1 LEKNGSWVLVRIKVS
16 RDPFARSL
24 TLLSQPASARH
35 WVYIRKEKCNAE
47 LYGGFQESEFAAGRK
62 RSVRSQPNLLY
73 LDSSPDHRSR
83 AYMVSADATA
93 AGEIATGAGRVL
105 LSVRETGGD
114 PKALKAL
121 GDSAAQAYISEQLAD
136 RYPFDA
142 VLSEEANDDS
152 DRLVNHRVWII
163 DPLDGTREFS
173 EPPRVDWAVHV
184 ALVEGGEL
192 VAGAVALPGEGLT
205 FATND
210 QLPALGS
217 VPSRPRILVSRTRP
231 TEHAVMLSEMLGGE
245 LVPMGSAGAKALA
258 VIRGNAD
265 VYVHS
270 GGQWEWDSAAPVA
283 IALAAGLHVSR
294 LDGSAVRYNQPNP
307 WLPDILIC
315 RPELAQSVIQ
325 LCRATT

>member
-1 LEKNGSWVLVRIKVS
+1 M
-16 RDPFARSL
+16 
-24 TLLSQPASARH
+24 
-35 WVYIRKEKCNAE
+35 VYTIEEKCNVGT
-47 LYGGFQESEFAAGRK
+47 YGGSRDFGFACRKLSLRGRSHP
-62 RSVRSQPNLLY
+62 RSFSRA
-73 LDSSPDHRSR
+73 PDHRSGPR
-83 AYMVSADATA
+83 IVIGDAMA
-93 AGEIATGAGRVL
+93 AGEIATQAGRVL
-105 LSVRETGGD
+105 LSVRATDGSPE
-114 PKALKAL
+114 ALKAS
-121 GDSAAQAYISEQLAD
+121 GDAASQEYISEQLAR
-136 RYPFDA
+136 RYPLDA

-205 FATND
+205 LSSAD
-210 QLPALGS
+210 QRHPLGP

-231 TEHAVMLSEMLGGE
+231 TEHAVLLAESLMGE
-245 LVPMGSAGAKALA
+245 LVPMGSAGAKAMA
-258 VIRGNAD
+258 VVRGDAD

-283 IALAAGLHVSR
+283 VALAAGLHVSR

-315 RPELAQSVIQ
+315 RMELAQRVIE
-325 LCRATT
+325 LCRAAA